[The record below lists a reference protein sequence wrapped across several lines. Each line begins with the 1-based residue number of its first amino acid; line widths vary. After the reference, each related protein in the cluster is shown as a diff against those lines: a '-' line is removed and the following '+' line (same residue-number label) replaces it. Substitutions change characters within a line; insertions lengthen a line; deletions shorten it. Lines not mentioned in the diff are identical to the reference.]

1 MIRFGREITGS
12 LEASLR
18 REWLVTNGIGGYA
31 MGTVAGARTRRYHSL
46 LTASL
51 QPPTRRTVMV
61 ASLDTWIEINGRRYP
76 LVTHEWAA
84 GVVLP
89 DGYRHLEHFELDGS
103 IPVFTWALGDVQI
116 VQRIWMAHGHNTTY
130 VTFTYQRGC
139 ADVRLVT
146 KPLCTFR
153 DHHHLTRGGFAVDV
167 RHDAGGPWGEGHTLT
182 ITARPERG
190 SPGARPYRILVNR
203 GTAYAETEWWW
214 NFHLSAE
221 KARGEEDQ
229 EDLFAA
235 ATISTGLEL
244 GETLA
249 LALTADDGDPLP
261 WDEALQAEQARQRA
275 LLEQAALPVDAPDW
289 IEQLVLAA
297 DQFIVTRDIGGE
309 DGKSIIAGYPWFSD
323 WGRDTMIALPGLT
336 LVTGRADDALSILR
350 TYARHVDQ
358 GMLPN
363 RFPDEG
369 AAPEYNTV
377 DATLWYF
384 QAIYAWYRAAGADH
398 PALPE
403 LYGVLVEI
411 VDWHIRG
418 TRFNIVRDP
427 ADGLLF
433 AGEPGTQLTWM
444 DVKANTWVATPR
456 IGKPVEI
463 NALWHGALR
472 VLAELAGALG
482 YGEDVERYTRMADE
496 VRERFNARYWYTG
509 GYLYDVIDGPDGDDP
524 TLRPNQLFA
533 VALPFPLLDPERARD
548 VVTICARE
556 LAVSCG
562 LRTLAPDETDYH
574 GHYTGDRLQRDSA
587 YHQGTA
593 WAWLLGGFVDAHLRV
608 FNDPET
614 ALSYLRPLADHLA
627 DYGLGTIGE
636 IFDGDPP
643 HTPRGCI
650 AQAWSV
656 AEALRA
662 WHALQQQPGSVPQP
676 TLAARTT
683 TG

>member
-89 DGYRHLEHFELDGS
+89 DGYRHLEHFELDGT

-153 DHHHLTRGGFAVDV
+153 DHHHLTRGGFAIDV
-167 RHDAGGPWGEGHTLT
+167 QHDAGGPWVDGHTLT

-190 SPGARPYRILVNR
+190 SPGARPYRILANR
-203 GTAYAETEWWW
+203 GTVYAETEWWW

-235 ATISTGLEL
+235 ATITTGLEL

-261 WDEALQAEQARQRA
+261 WDEALHAEQARQRA
-275 LLEQAALPVDAPDW
+275 LLEQAALPVDTPDW

-297 DQFIVTRDIGGE
+297 DQFIVTRDIGGKN
-309 DGKSIIAGYPWFSD
+309 GKSIIAGYPWFSD

-350 TYARHVDQ
+350 TYARYVDQ

-403 LYGVLVEI
+403 LYGVLAEI

-418 TRFNIVRDP
+418 TRFNIARDP

-482 YGEDVERYTRMADE
+482 YGADVERYARMADE

-533 VALPFPLLDPERARD
+533 VALPFPLLDADRARD

-608 FNDPET
+608 FNDPAT
-614 ALSYLRPLADHLA
+614 ALSYLLPLADHLA

-662 WHALQQQPGSVPQP
+662 WHTLQQQPGGMLQP

>member
-261 WDEALQAEQARQRA
+261 WDQALQAEQARQRA

-350 TYARHVDQ
+350 TYARYVDQ

-377 DATLWYF
+377 DATPWYF

-533 VALPFPLLDPERARD
+533 VALPFPLLDLDRARD

>member
-89 DGYRHLEHFELDGS
+89 DGYRHLEHFELDGT

-153 DHHHLTRGGFAVDV
+153 DHHHLTRGGFAIDV
-167 RHDAGGPWGEGHTLT
+167 QHDAGGPWADGHTLT

-190 SPGARPYRILVNR
+190 SPGARPYRILANR

-221 KARGEEDQ
+221 KARGEDDQ

-261 WDEALQAEQARQRA
+261 WDEALHAEQARQRA
-275 LLEQAALPVDAPDW
+275 LLEQADLPADAPDW

-336 LVTGRADDALSILR
+336 LVTGRTDDALSILR
-350 TYARHVDQ
+350 TYARYVDQ

-463 NALWHGALR
+463 NALWYGALR

-482 YGEDVERYTRMADE
+482 YGEDVERYTRMADA

-533 VALPFPLLDPERARD
+533 VALPFPLLDADRARD

-608 FNDPET
+608 FHDPVT

-662 WHALQQQPGSVPQP
+662 WHTLQQQAGGVLQP

>member
-350 TYARHVDQ
+350 TYARYVDQ